1 MSGNRKA
8 RVEQALRD
16 VLSGLLE
23 REVKDPRLKAAG
35 LVTIN
40 HVDVNKD
47 LSVARVHVSF
57 FITDEAKIAAAMKP

>member
-47 LSVARVHVSF
+47 LSVARVHVS
-57 FITDEAKIAAAMKP
+57 TR